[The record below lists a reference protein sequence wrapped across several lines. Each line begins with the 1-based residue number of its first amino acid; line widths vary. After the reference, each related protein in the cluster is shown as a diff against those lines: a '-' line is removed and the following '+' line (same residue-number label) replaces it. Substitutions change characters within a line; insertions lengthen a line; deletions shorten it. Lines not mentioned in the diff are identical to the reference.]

1 MKRISLF
8 LLITAIAV
16 FMISCGST
24 SKITE
29 DVKTSENEG
38 SNTKELSI
46 GNQTWMTDN
55 LSVDRF
61 RNGDIIP
68 EVASKE
74 EWEAAAENKQPAW
87 CYFENNPENGE
98 RFGKLYNW
106 YAVDDP
112 RGLAP
117 EGWRVSSYEDWH
129 LLIDYL
135 GGEAVA
141 GNKIKSTELWS
152 ENEGEDGNGTNESGF
167 NAMPGGNR
175 NSAGNFYSLGFISA
189 FWIYYEISEFDSSA
203 LIIYRNGSV
212 NKAGRNKGEAY
223 YVRCIKE

>member
-1 MKRISLF
+1 M
-8 LLITAIAV
+8 ITAIAV
-16 FMISCGST
+16 FMISCGGT

-29 DVKTSENEG
+29 DINTSVNEG

-46 GNQTWMTDN
+46 GTQTWMTDN

-74 EWEAAAENKQPAW
+74 EWKAAAENKQPAW

-106 YAVDDP
+106 YAVNDS

-117 EGWRVSSYEDWH
+117 EGWRVSSLEDWNTM
-129 LLIDYL
+129 LDFL
-135 GGEAVA
+135 GGESVA
-141 GNKIKSTELWS
+141 GTKIKSSELWS
-152 ENEGEDGNGTNESGF
+152 ENEGKSGNGTNESGF

-175 NSAGNFYSLGFISA
+175 NSAGNFYSLGFISG
-189 FWIYYEISEFDSSA
+189 FWILDDIGEYDASTI
-203 LIIYRNGSV
+203 IIYRDGSV
-212 NKAGRNKGEAY
+212 NKAGRNQGEAY
-223 YVRCIKE
+223 FVRCIKE